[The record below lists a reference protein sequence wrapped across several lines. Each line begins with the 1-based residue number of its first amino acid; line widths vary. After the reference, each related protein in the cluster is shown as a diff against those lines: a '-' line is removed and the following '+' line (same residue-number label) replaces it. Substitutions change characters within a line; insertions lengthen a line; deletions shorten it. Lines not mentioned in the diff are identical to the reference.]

1 MKKIIC
7 AALAWILVGVTC
19 IFAKGVLAGT
29 EISNFATLEYEVNG
43 ISYTADSNTITDK
56 VDQVIDVDVV
66 WNDTSPTI
74 VASGENDKVLTF
86 KVTNTGNGD
95 DTFNLTY
102 DTANPSSDFI
112 VTDPKIYIDINHNG
126 LFDISIDQEQYNI
139 TLAADA
145 SSIIFLV
152 SDMPTES
159 YISGSIS
166 SNAIEAKSTIGGSGA
181 PGTIYPGKGT
191 DGVFAVDG
199 MSGGVDK
206 DWGKYEMS
214 NDLGVKL
221 TKSATHD
228 GTEVSTGTIVRY
240 NIVVELQASGSAD
253 SLIITDAIPAGTT
266 YVAGSLRLDGVS
278 LTDTADSDSGRFTGS
293 GIEVNLGIATQTTGD
308 PYVKNISFE
317 VIIN

>member
-1 MKKIIC
+1 MKKIIF
-7 AALAWILVGVTC
+7 AALVWILIGVTC

-29 EISNFATLEYEVNG
+29 EISNFSTLEYEIDGILYTVN
-43 ISYTADSNTITDK
+43 SNTITDK
-56 VDQVIDVDVV
+56 VDQIIDVDVV
-66 WNDTSPTI
+66 WNDTSPII

-102 DTANPSSDFI
+102 DIANPSSDFI
-112 VTDPKIYIDINHNG
+112 VTNPRIFIDINNNG
-126 LFDISIDQEQYNI
+126 VFDLSIDNEVYTI

-181 PGTIYPGKGT
+181 PGTIYPDKGMGGT
-191 DGVFAVDG
+191 FAVDG

-214 NDLGVKL
+214 SDLGVKL
-221 TKSATHD
+221 TKSATHS
-228 GTEVSTGTIVRY
+228 GSEVSTGTILRY
-240 NIVVELQASGSAD
+240 NIVVELQASGRAD
-253 SLIITDAIPAGTT
+253 SLIITDIIPVGTT
-266 YVAGSLRLDGVS
+266 YVPGSLKLDGVS
-278 LTDTADSDSGRFTGS
+278 LTDAADSDSGRFTGS
-293 GIEVNLGIATQTTGD
+293 SIEVKLGTATQTVGD
-308 PYVKNISFE
+308 PYMKNISFE
-317 VIIN
+317 VTIN